1 MTKAWK
7 IAIIGCGNIGLE
19 LAKERSQ
26 RGDVVFATVRSS
38 ENLQEISKYVQ
49 KSISLKEHDEDD
61 LIQIIAQNEI
71 IVITGSADSLEHLE
85 TNHLQLA
92 QIFRRLALELNSPR
106 KLIFLSSIRVYG
118 DHKGMWVDELSDLVL
133 QNDAVKAI
141 SETEKNYLALDDIG
155 WQVSVLRLGEIYGK
169 GKDTLGKLQHL
180 THPIAGDGQQ
190 YTNMIH
196 FDDCVSAI
204 NYAINHDL
212 PGIYN
217 LVDDDHQTR
226 KEFYDTVAKKH
237 HLPIP
242 SWDPTHPILYAGNK
256 RVSNHKIKKTGFKLI
271 HHLRVID

>member
-26 RGDVVFATVRSS
+26 KGDVLFATVRNS
-38 ENLQEISKYVQ
+38 ENLQEVSKYVQ

-61 LIQIIAQNEI
+61 LASIIAQNEI
-71 IVITGSADSLEHLE
+71 IIITGTADSSEHLE
-85 TNHLQLA
+85 TNHLQLSL
-92 QIFRRLALELNSPR
+92 IFRRLALEMNSPR

-118 DHKGMWVDELSDLVL
+118 DHKGLWVDELSDLNL

-141 SETEKNYLALDDIG
+141 SETERNYMTLEEIG
-155 WQVSVLRLGEIYGK
+155 WQVSVFRLGEIYGK
-169 GKDTLGKLQHL
+169 EKDTLAKLLHV
-180 THPIAGDGQQ
+180 THPMPGDGHQF
-190 YTNMIH
+190 TNMIH
-196 FDDCVSAI
+196 FDDCVSVI
-204 NYAINHDL
+204 NFAINHNL

-242 SWDPTHPILYAGNK
+242 NWDPNHPILYAGNK